1 MQTRNLKSGEI
12 VRFNLP
18 TADGQNGS
26 IKLAGRARLD
36 IVAGVGFT
44 VGSQTLTVLG
54 VTGVTALRQL
64 GSDLWSGSFGNSDRD
79 PIEVLAAD
87 LLR

>member
-1 MQTRNLKSGEI
+1 MQTRILKSGEI

-18 TADGQNGS
+18 TADGQTGS
-26 IKLAGRARLD
+26 IKLAGRARLE

-54 VTGVTALRQL
+54 VTEVAALRTL
-64 GSDLWSGSFGNSDRD
+64 GSDLWSGSRGNWDRD
-79 PIEVLAAD
+79 PIEVLTAD
-87 LLR
+87 LMR